1 MKLHNLSLS
10 SLFSSC
16 VLFSQDGAFT
26 KGEVVAKPDVKNFGQ
41 SSFVDFDG
49 DGYQDHLLPACL
61 DNDCQQSTIY
71 LAKRSSKERW
81 LNLMY

>member
-1 MKLHNLSLS
+1 MGDGKIGILILNPSLYS
-10 SLFSSC
+10 A
-16 VLFSQDGAFT
+16 QDGAFT
-26 KGEVVAKPDVKNFGQ
+26 KGEVVSKPDVKNFGQ

-71 LAKRSSKERW
+71 LAKRSSKE
-81 LNLMY
+81 